1 MSKQNDIFPVDDDD
15 TDVAVTVDLGN
26 GESLEC
32 EIILIFETDESEQNY
47 IALLPVDKDGN
58 PREDLGVLLYRY
70 DEDPATGAPSIS
82 DIEGD
87 DELEAASKA
96 YQMLIKEEM

>member
-1 MSKQNDIFPVDDDD
+1 MSKNTDIFPVDEND

-32 EIILIFETDESEQNY
+32 EIVLIFETDKDEQNY
-47 IALLPVDKDGN
+47 IALLPVDKKGN

-70 DEDPATGAPSIS
+70 FEDPVTGEPSIC
-82 DIEGD
+82 DIESD
-87 DELEAASKA
+87 EELEIASETYLELIKDEL
-96 YQMLIKEEM
+96 